1 MHKLTRIAALALLAV
16 AILLAVSALVV
27 GKRNTATGPKAP
39 VAAGSTATGHHLVL
53 VASQELPAGSAI
65 LPGQVSEERR
75 PGQASAPP
83 LTPAEVTGKIPLR
96 TIPRG
101 STLSPGLFATGLATM
116 LQPGERAL
124 AVPVD
129 ELAGASNR
137 IVPGDFVDVFL
148 SLKSN
153 RSSEDVAPQSRLLLS
168 RLRVLA
174 YGAQD
179 MQAPAVAT
187 TEPATEQEADPRAR
201 QISNARSED
210 ADGASAGPARTA
222 LLAVPVEHANAL
234 FLGAQAGK
242 LFLALRNPSDSAL
255 ADASLFPQ
263 PLPVLRPRASLDP
276 AANAASPE
284 NAAYSGI
291 DLEGLAGQRTL
302 AADPAPQRT
311 ASARPA
317 PRREAPRAAGIE
329 IIRGSGARQH

>member
-1 MHKLTRIAALALLAV
+1 MHKLTRIAALALLAI

-27 GKRNTATGPKAP
+27 GKRNSARKDAP
-39 VAAGSTATGHHLVL
+39 VAGAAVAEHHRILIAT
-53 VASQELPAGSAI
+53 QDLPAGVAI
-65 LPGQVSEERR
+65 GPDQLSEVQR
-75 PGQASAPP
+75 PGPGSGSVLSVADAI
-83 LTPAEVTGKIPLR
+83 GKVPLR
-96 TIPRG
+96 TISKG
-101 STLSPGLFATGLATM
+101 SAIDPGVFATGLATM

-137 IVPGDFVDVFL
+137 IAPGDFVDVFL
-148 SLKSN
+148 SLKPS
-153 RSSEDVAPQSRLLLS
+153 RSAEDVAPQSRLLLS

-174 YGAQD
+174 YGGQD
-179 MQAPAVAT
+179 LQVAT
-187 TEPATEQEADPRAR
+187 AAPEAEADDADPRAR
-201 QISNARSED
+201 QIGNARNEGN
-210 ADGASAGPARTA
+210 DGANPGAARTA

-242 LFLALRNPSDSAL
+242 LFLALRNPADPAL

-263 PLPVLRPRASLDP
+263 PLPVLRARARADGSADP
-276 AANAASPE
+276 ASPE

-302 AADPAPQRT
+302 AVDPAAPRS
-311 ASARPA
+311 APARPA
-317 PRREAPRAAGIE
+317 ARREAPRAAGIE